1 MLRAAATL
9 LCLLALAACG
19 GDSTEDKARKAAQAY
34 VEHLGQRDG
43 EGVCADMTPRL
54 RRTFVTEITKANPQ
68 VTGLRC
74 GEIMAQALR
83 SIPTEQLD
91 SFATAKI
98 ESVEVRGTSG
108 SFVYRLRDLTVNGK
122 VAKVADAWKVSCCVP
137 GQES

>member
-9 LCLLALAACG
+9 LSLLALAACG

-43 EGVCADMTPRL
+43 EGVCAAMTPRL

-91 SFATAKI
+91 SFATARI

-122 VAKVADAWKVSCCVP
+122 VAKVGDAWKVSCCVP